1 MSKLYGGCN
10 NNFHAQLP
18 IMKKARNKIPSL
30 SKRITKYWIP
40 KFLFSQLALNLRPRL
55 PKNLSLI
62 CVAISRPTVH

>member
-30 SKRITKYWIP
+30 FFKAHNEILDT
-40 KFLFSQLALNLRPRL
+40 
-55 PKNLSLI
+55 
-62 CVAISRPTVH
+62 